1 MYLFRKTIK
10 TEGSVCKIILIKGL
24 KESRIPVLISIFQ
37 FHLIILIL
45 EANISLNSTFKMTGQ
60 NDKKV
65 AIIGT
70 LKEKSLLKQKVFD
83 NTLESFSVVK
93 DVLKSLS
100 KEINSSLG
108 GIDSRIRLEYTDRSN
123 FDAQLKVAG
132 DILLFS
138 MHSNIF
144 QFDREHPAWKT
155 AYIQKNKYNAYSGI
169 INIYNFLNDS
179 FKYSRLDDLG
189 YLIARIFIN
198 HEKQYFVEGK
208 RQMGMLFTNY
218 GNEEISKQSLQMI
231 ISTAIQYALEFDLL
245 VPPYDAVKIATVGQ
259 AEAKIQHSRVITG
272 KRLGFQ
278 FNSDDVLV
286 SNPQET

>member
-1 MYLFRKTIK
+1 MSDQI
-10 TEGSVCKIILIKGL
+10 
-24 KESRIPVLISIFQ
+24 
-37 FHLIILIL
+37 
-45 EANISLNSTFKMTGQ
+45 
-60 NDKKV
+60 DKKQE
-65 AIIGT
+65 IIGT
-70 LKEKSLLKQKVFD
+70 LKEKSVLKQKVFD
-83 NTLESFSVVK
+83 NTFESFCNVK
-93 DVLKSLS
+93 DVLKSLA
-100 KEINSSLG
+100 KDVNSNLAG
-108 GIDSRIRLEYTDRSN
+108 MDSRIKLEYTDRSN
-123 FDAQLKVAG
+123 FDAQIKVAG

-169 INIYNFLNDS
+169 INIYNFLADS
-179 FKYSRLDDLG
+179 FKYSRQDDLG

-218 GNEEISKQSLQMI
+218 GSEEISRQSLQLI
-231 ISTAIQYALEFDLL
+231 ITTAIQYSLEFDLL

-278 FNSDDVLV
+278 FNSDDVLINN
-286 SNPQET
+286 SHNT

>member
-1 MYLFRKTIK
+1 MQGPDEK
-10 TEGSVCKIILIKGL
+10 
-24 KESRIPVLISIFQ
+24 
-37 FHLIILIL
+37 
-45 EANISLNSTFKMTGQ
+45 KM
-60 NDKKV
+60 

-83 NTLESFSVVK
+83 NTLEAFNTVK
-93 DVLKSLS
+93 EVLKSMV
-100 KEINSSLG
+100 KEINPNIEH
-108 GIDSRIRLEYTDRSN
+108 IDPRIKLEYTDRSN
-123 FDAQLKVAG
+123 FDAQIKVAG

-155 AYIQKNKYNAYSGI
+155 AYIQKNKFNAYSGI
-169 INIYNFLNDS
+169 INIYNFLADS
-179 FKYSRLDDLG
+179 FKYCRVDDLG

-218 GNEEISKQSLQMI
+218 GNEEISRQSLQVI
-231 ISTAIQYALEFDLL
+231 IATAVQYALEFDLL
-245 VPPYDAVKIATVGQ
+245 VPPYDTVKIASVGQ
-259 AEAKIQHSRVITG
+259 AEAKIQHSRVMTG

-278 FNSDDVLV
+278 FNSDDVLNGKNQHTN
-286 SNPQET
+286 SNHQN

>member
-1 MYLFRKTIK
+1 MS
-10 TEGSVCKIILIKGL
+10 E
-24 KESRIPVLISIFQ
+24 
-37 FHLIILIL
+37 L
-45 EANISLNSTFKMTGQ
+45 E
-60 NDKKV
+60 DKKS

-70 LKEKSLLKQKVFD
+70 LREKSLLKQKVYD
-83 NTLESFSVVK
+83 NTLEWFGVVK
-93 DVLKSLS
+93 DILKNMA
-100 KEINSSLG
+100 KDVNGSLG
-108 GIDSRIRLEYTDRSN
+108 NVDSRIKMEYTDRSN

-155 AYIQKNKYNAYSGI
+155 PYIQKNKLNAYSGI
-169 INIYNFLNDS
+169 INIYNFLFDS

-198 HEKQYFVEGK
+198 HENQYLVEGK
-208 RQMGMLFTNY
+208 RQMGMLFSNY
-218 GNEEISKQSLQMI
+218 GNEAISRNALQVI
-231 ISTAIQYALEFDLL
+231 ISTAVQYSLEFDLL
-245 VPPYDAVKIATVGQ
+245 VPPYDTVKIATVGQ

-278 FNSDDVLV
+278 FNSDDVLLKN
-286 SNPQET
+286 SHET

>member
-1 MYLFRKTIK
+1 M
-10 TEGSVCKIILIKGL
+10 TEL
-24 KESRIPVLISIFQ
+24 
-37 FHLIILIL
+37 
-45 EANISLNSTFKMTGQ
+45 
-60 NDKKV
+60 NDKKQ

-70 LKEKSLLKQKVFD
+70 LKEKSVLKQKVFD
-83 NTLESFSVVK
+83 NTLESFSMVK
-93 DVLKSLS
+93 DILKSMS
-100 KEINSSLG
+100 KDVNSNIG
-108 GIDSRIRLEYTDRSN
+108 GIDTRIRLEYTDRSN

-155 AYIQKNKYNAYSGI
+155 AYIQKNKFNAYSGI
-169 INIYNFLNDS
+169 INIYNFLADS

-198 HEKQYFVEGK
+198 HENQYFVEGK

-218 GNEEISKQSLQMI
+218 GSEAISKQSLQVI
-231 ISTAIQYALEFDLL
+231 ISTAIQYSLEFDLL
-245 VPPYDAVKIATVGQ
+245 VPPYDTVKIATVGQ

-278 FNSDDVLV
+278 FNSDDVLN
-286 SNPQET
+286 SNSHDT

>member
-1 MYLFRKTIK
+1 MSELD
-10 TEGSVCKIILIKGL
+10 
-24 KESRIPVLISIFQ
+24 
-37 FHLIILIL
+37 
-45 EANISLNSTFKMTGQ
+45 
-60 NDKKV
+60 DKKLT
-65 AIIGT
+65 IIGT
-70 LKEKSLLKQKVFD
+70 LKEKSVLKQKVYD
-83 NTLESFSVVK
+83 NTLEAFCIVK
-93 DVLKSLS
+93 DILKNFA
-100 KEINSSLG
+100 KEVNTNLG
-108 GIDSRIRLEYTDRSN
+108 GIDSRIRMEYTDRSN

-132 DILLFS
+132 DILLFT

-169 INIYNFLNDS
+169 IHIYNFLADS

-198 HEKQYFVEGK
+198 HENQYFVEGK

-218 GNEEISKQSLQMI
+218 GNEAISKDSLQII
-231 ISTAIQYALEFDLL
+231 ISTAIQYSLEFDLL
-245 VPPYDAVKIATVGQ
+245 VPPYDTVKIATVGQ
-259 AEAKIQHSRVITG
+259 AEAKIQHSRLITG

-286 SNPQET
+286 NNSHET

>member
-1 MYLFRKTIK
+1 MPDP
-10 TEGSVCKIILIKGL
+10 E
-24 KESRIPVLISIFQ
+24 E
-37 FHLIILIL
+37 
-45 EANISLNSTFKMTGQ
+45 
-60 NDKKV
+60 KKA

-70 LKEKSLLKQKVFD
+70 LKEKSVLKEKVYD
-83 NTLESFSVVK
+83 NTLESFNTVK
-93 DVLKSLS
+93 DILRSLS
-100 KEINSSLG
+100 KEVNQNIENA
-108 GIDSRIRLEYTDRSN
+108 DPRIKLEYSDRSS

-155 AYIQKNKYNAYSGI
+155 PYIQKNKYNAYSGI
-169 INIYNFLNDS
+169 INIYNFLADS

-189 YLIARIFIN
+189 YLIARVFIN

-218 GNEEISKQSLQMI
+218 GQEEINRASLQII

-245 VPPYDAVKIATVGQ
+245 VPPYDTVKIATVGQ
-259 AEAKIQHSRVITG
+259 AEAKIQHSKLITG

-278 FNSDDVLV
+278 FNSDDVLGNN
-286 SNPQET
+286 SQGT

>member
-1 MYLFRKTIK
+1 MSEF
-10 TEGSVCKIILIKGL
+10 E
-24 KESRIPVLISIFQ
+24 
-37 FHLIILIL
+37 
-45 EANISLNSTFKMTGQ
+45 
-60 NDKKV
+60 DKKH

-70 LKEKSLLKQKVFD
+70 LKEKSLLKQKVYD
-83 NTLESFSVVK
+83 NTLESFCIV
-93 DVLKSLS
+93 
-100 KEINSSLG
+100 KEILKNLAKEVNSNLG
-108 GIDSRIRLEYTDRSN
+108 GVDSRVKLEYTDRSN
-123 FDAQLKVAG
+123 FDAQIKIAG

-155 AYIQKNKYNAYSGI
+155 PYIQKNKMNAYSGI
-169 INIYNFLNDS
+169 INIYNFLADS

-198 HEKQYFVEGK
+198 HENQYFVEGK

-218 GNEEISKQSLQMI
+218 GSEAISKQSLQMI

-245 VPPYDAVKIATVGQ
+245 VPPYDTVKIATVGQ

-286 SNPQET
+286 NNSHNT

>member
-1 MYLFRKTIK
+1 M
-10 TEGSVCKIILIKGL
+10 SD
-24 KESRIPVLISIFQ
+24 
-37 FHLIILIL
+37 
-45 EANISLNSTFKMTGQ
+45 LNE
-60 NDKKV
+60 KKL
-65 AIIGT
+65 AIVGT
-70 LKEKSLLKQKVFD
+70 LKDKSLLKQKVFD
-83 NTLESFSVVK
+83 NTLEAFCVVK
-93 DVLKSLS
+93 DVLKSMS
-100 KEINSSLG
+100 KEINISLSG
-108 GIDSRIRLEYTDRSN
+108 LDSRIKLEYTDRSN
-123 FDAQLKVAG
+123 FDAQIKIAG

-155 AYIQKNKYNAYSGI
+155 AYIQKNKFNAYSGI
-169 INIYNFLNDS
+169 INIYNFLADS
-179 FKYSRLDDLG
+179 FKYSRQDDLG

-218 GNEEISKQSLQMI
+218 GSEEIGKQSLQLI

-259 AEAKIQHSRVITG
+259 AEAKIQHSRVMTG

-278 FNSDDVLV
+278 FNSDDVLINN
-286 SNPQET
+286 SHKT